1 MKVFSSR
8 TVLLACASAG
18 ALLAFPLTASAQ
30 QATPPG
36 DPDATEIDEVIVTG
50 TRVAGRTRLD
60 TIAPVDVIS
69 SETLERQGS
78 TELAQGLSNLAPSI
92 SFSRPSITDGTDT
105 VRPATLR
112 GLAPDQT
119 LVLINGTRR
128 HTSALVNVNGSIGR
142 GSAAVDLNAIP
153 SIAIDRVEVLREGA
167 SAQYGSDAIAGVI
180 NLRLRE
186 ARSGGGA
193 TTTFGQYFTEFAT
206 ARIPEG
212 RSEEDGQT
220 FTVAGWQGLP
230 LGDEGFLT
238 VSAEY
243 RDRNPTSRGDLDPRL
258 SPRPARITSRYGDPE
273 TTDATIYLNAGLPLD
288 NGFELYGFTGYQR
301 RDAESAATPRTFN
314 NPNNDPAVYPEG
326 FLPIIAPTVDD
337 FTAGAGLKGE
347 VAGFDMDLNLVFG
360 RNEVAYRVENSI
372 NGSLVP
378 GSPTSFDAGGLA
390 YDQFVLGL
398 DLVRRYEIG
407 LFEPLNVAFG
417 AEARREHF
425 EIFAGEL
432 ASYQFRPGRPGAGAG
447 SQGFIGFRPSNE
459 VDENRNSF
467 GLYLD
472 VDAQLTEQFNI
483 NGAVRFEDF
492 SDFGNTT
499 TGKIA
504 GRYDFTDSFALRGAA
519 STGFRAPAL
528 QQSYFTATAINFIV
542 IGGVST
548 PVEVTTF
555 PATDPVAQSL
565 GARPLEPEES
575 TNYSFGLVFHSGPFE
590 LTVDAYKIEITNRI
604 VLSENLLG
612 NPTGN
617 ATAVAIFNLL
627 NPPGSG
633 GSVGGGRFF
642 INGVDT
648 TTEGVDIVGRYRHD
662 YSDTGR
668 IDFTVAANFNS
679 TDVTRVPAIPSGV
692 PIPNP
697 PILFNRINVLTF
709 EEGTPKEKI
718 VFSADLSDGP
728 LGGTFKVQSFSDVL
742 HPFSNTDPAF
752 DVHTGDKV
760 LLDFEGRY
768 DFNDRVQLAI
778 GVNNATDEY
787 PDRTPASVNTNGAL
801 AFSNYSPF
809 GFNGRF
815 VYGRLSFSW

>member
-1 MKVFSSR
+1 VHIFSNR
-8 TVLLACASAG
+8 A
-18 ALLAFPLTASAQ
+18 ALLAFASAGVLLFHTGTAAAQ
-30 QATPPG
+30 QAAPPQ
-36 DPDATEIDEVIVTG
+36 DPEATEVDEVIVTG

-69 SETLERQGS
+69 SEILERQGS
-78 TELAQGLSNLAPSI
+78 TELAQGLANLAPSI

-193 TTTFGQYFTEFAT
+193 AFTYGQYFTEFAT
-206 ARIPEG
+206 ARLPA

-220 FTVAGWQGLP
+220 FTAAGWQGLP
-230 LGDEGFLT
+230 LGPEGFLT

-258 SPRPARITSRYGDPE
+258 APRPARITSRYGDPE
-273 TTDATIYLNAGLPLD
+273 TTDATLYLNAGIPLQ
-288 NGFELYGFTGYQR
+288 NAFELYGFAGYQQR
-301 RDAESAATPRTFN
+301 QAESAATPRTWN
-314 NPNNDPAVYPEG
+314 NPNNDLTVYPDG
-326 FLPIIAPTVDD
+326 FLPLIAPTVDD
-337 FTAGAGLKGE
+337 FTVGAGLKGQI
-347 VAGFDMDLNLVFG
+347 AGFDMDLNLVFG
-360 RNEVAYRVENSI
+360 SNEVAYRVEDSI

-378 GSPTSFDAGGLA
+378 NSPTSFDAGGLA

-398 DLVRRYEIG
+398 DLVRRYDVG

-432 ASYQFRPGRPGAGAG
+432 ASYQFVPGRPNTGAG

-459 VDENRNSF
+459 VDENRHSF
-467 GLYLD
+467 GVYLD
-472 VDAQLTEQFNI
+472 IDAQVTERLNL

-504 GRYDFTDSFALRGAA
+504 GRYDFNDAFAIRAAA

-528 QQSYFTATAINFIV
+528 QQSYFTATAINFII

-565 GARPLEPEES
+565 GARPLQAEES
-575 TNYSFGLVFHSGPFE
+575 TNFSAGIVFRQGPFE
-590 LTVDAYKIEITNRI
+590 LTVDAYKIEITDRI

-612 NPTGN
+612 SPTGN
-617 ATAVAIFNLL
+617 ATSLAIYNLL

-648 TTEGVDIVGRYRHD
+648 TTEGVDIVGRYRQD

-668 IDFTVAANFNS
+668 IDFTLAANLNT
-679 TDVTRVPAIPSGV
+679 TDVTRVPAIPTGV

-697 PILFNRINVLTF
+697 PVLFDRINVLTF
-709 EEGTPKEKI
+709 EEGTPKEKF
-718 VFSADLSDGP
+718 VFTADLSDGP
-728 LGGTFKVQSFSDVL
+728 LGVTFKTQYFSDVL
-742 HPFSNTDPAF
+742 HPFSNTNTAF

-787 PDRTPASVNTNGAL
+787 PDFTPAAVNSNGAL

-815 VYGRLSFSW
+815 VYGRLSLNW